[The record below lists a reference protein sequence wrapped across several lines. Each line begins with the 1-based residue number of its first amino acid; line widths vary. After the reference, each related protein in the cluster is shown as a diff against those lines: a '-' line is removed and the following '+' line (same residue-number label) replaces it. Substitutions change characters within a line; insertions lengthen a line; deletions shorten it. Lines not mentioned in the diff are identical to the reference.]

1 MMPDI
6 CMLWAEPSNK
16 VLFGDKTAVPC
27 EDLIK
32 TIGERSRIAQRVL
45 NDFLLKKWN
54 KEESIDEEE
63 IAKLLS
69 DCGFD
74 VEKTAVSFDIYSLKY
89 QLPRCYW
96 LRNV

>member
-1 MMPDI
+1 MMSDI

-16 VLFGDKTAVPC
+16 VLFGDRPYVNH
-27 EDLIK
+27 EEIVR
-32 TIGERSRIAQRVL
+32 TIGERSRWAQMAL
-45 NDFLLKKWN
+45 NDVLLRKWQ
-54 KEESIDEEE
+54 KGEQFDETE

-74 VEKTAVSFDIYSLKY
+74 VEKTFVSFDICSLKY

-96 LRNV
+96 LRNA